1 MAYLWIRTKNIKEN
15 IVDNFEE
22 LQRKKEYLE
31 LERQISKLERDKKI
45 NKVFNFLPW
54 KVLIPFGLF
63 GLLLLLAGI
72 DKKDIGPII
81 LGILILIPLALK
93 FFSRK

>member
-1 MAYLWIRTKNIKEN
+1 MACLWIRTKNIKEN

-54 KVLIPFGLF
+54 KVLIPIGLF
-63 GLLLLLAGI
+63 GLLIFFIGIAFGIGGNIIFGTLLL
-72 DKKDIGPII
+72 
-81 LGILILIPLALK
+81 IPSALK